1 MSKLRESA
9 VRLALSEQQPG
20 PKTALLRVPF
30 VRRCELSFDDGATSS
45 AFLVNINALGVYVAH
60 DEMPRLGQG
69 VRVQFSLPDSD
80 RELSLHGSVVWLN
93 PRQQHPV
100 HSLPPGFG
108 VKFVGMSADDV
119 LSIERVITEYRER
132 DPGGR

>member
-1 MSKLRESA
+1 MRTS
-9 VRLALSEQQPG
+9 LSEEQPLAQ
-20 PKTALLRVPF
+20 KAALLRVPF
-30 VRRCELSFDDGATSS
+30 VRRCTLAFDDGVEAN
-45 AFLVNINALGVYVAH
+45 AFLVNINVLGVYVAH

-80 RELSLHGSVVWLN
+80 HEMSLAGSVIWVN

-108 VKFVGMSADDV
+108 VKFLEVSAEDSR
-119 LSIERVITEYRER
+119 SIEGVITEYRAR
-132 DPGGR
+132 KPAGG

>member
-1 MSKLRESA
+1 M
-9 VRLALSEQQPG
+9 RLALSEERPAE
-20 PKTALLRVPF
+20 KAALLRVPF
-30 VRRCELSFDDGATSS
+30 VRRCQLSFDDGTSAS

-60 DEMPRLGQG
+60 DAMPRLGQG
-69 VRVQFSLPDSD
+69 VRVQFSLPDTE

-108 VKFVGMSADDV
+108 VKFKDV
-119 LSIERVITEYRER
+119 SEEDIRHVERVITDYRTQH
-132 DPGGR
+132 PGGG

>member
-1 MSKLRESA
+1 MG
-9 VRLALSEQQPG
+9 LALSEEQP
-20 PKTALLRVPF
+20 PAQKAVLLRVPC
-30 VRRCELSFDDGATSS
+30 VRRCALAFDDGVAAS

-69 VRVQFSLPDSD
+69 VRLQFSLPESE
-80 RELSLHGSVVWLN
+80 RELSLDGSVAWLN

-108 VKFVGMSADDV
+108 VKFRGVSAEDIR
-119 LSIERVITEYRER
+119 SIEQVITDYKARK
-132 DPGGR
+132 PAGG

>member
-1 MSKLRESA
+1 M
-9 VRLALSEQQPG
+9 RLALSEEQP
-20 PKTALLRVPF
+20 PAQKTVLLRVPF
-30 VRRCELSFDDGATSS
+30 VRRCALAFDDGAEAS

-69 VRVQFSLPDSD
+69 VRVQFSLPDNE
-80 RELSLHGSVVWLN
+80 RELSLDGSVAWVN

-108 VKFVGMSADDV
+108 VQFRNVPPEDAT
-119 LSIERVITEYRER
+119 SIERVIAEYRGR
-132 DPGGR
+132 NPGGR

>member
-1 MSKLRESA
+1 M
-9 VRLALSEQQPG
+9 RLALSEEQP
-20 PKTALLRVPF
+20 PAAKLVLLRVPF
-30 VRRCELSFDDGATSS
+30 VRRCALAFDDGVAAS

-69 VRVQFSLPDSD
+69 VRLQFSLPDND
-80 RELSLHGSVVWLN
+80 RELSLDGSVAWVN

-108 VKFVGMSADDV
+108 VKFHGVSPQDARR
-119 LSIERVITEYRER
+119 IEQVITDYRAR
-132 DPGGR
+132 NPTGP